1 MNGRPHCSCEDV
13 VNLPVAKVA
22 EILGFR
28 ERKVRENLR
37 FVPHQKA
44 GDQRVLCPC
53 ELRLLQDHFT
63 VAPAAPAA
71 EAKPVD
77 ETAAVRDLH
86 SLTPSRARRR
96 RTA

>member
-1 MNGRPHCSCEDV
+1 MSARPHCSCEEV
-13 VNLPVAKVA
+13 VNLSVATVA
-22 EILGFR
+22 ETLGFR
-28 ERKVRENLR
+28 ERKVREHLK

-53 ELRLLQDHFT
+53 ELRLLQAHFT

-71 EAKPVD
+71 TAEPTG
-77 ETAAVRDLH
+77 ETPAVIRLR
-86 SLTPSRARRR
+86 SVTPSRARRK

>member
-13 VNLPVAKVA
+13 VNLSVATVA

-28 ERKVRENLR
+28 VRKIREHLK

-53 ELRLLQDHFT
+53 ELKLLQIHFT
-63 VAPAAPAA
+63 VVPAAPAIKA
-71 EAKPVD
+71 ELTG
-77 ETAAVRDLH
+77 ETPTAVRLR
-86 SLTPSRARRR
+86 SVTPSRARRK